1 MYLFT
6 ISLVQTGFVFIP
18 TFIFPV
24 DQPIQ
29 FQTIDFFK
37 NIPDSWATAT
47 PIPKTGNRH
56 LVNNWR
62 PISIIPFRKIMDKL
76 CTTAGLNIKHCPLAR
91 GK

>member
-1 MYLFT
+1 MYWFT

-29 FQTIDFFK
+29 TIDFFK

-47 PIPKTGNRH
+47 ITPISKTGNRH

-62 PISIIPFRKIMDKL
+62 PISKIPFRNLMDKL
-76 CTTAGLNIKHCPLAR
+76 
-91 GK
+91 